1 MRTQVRQTRR
11 SLAGLGFA
19 MVMTMSGVGSG
30 ARAADCGSFDQD
42 HAAWTALLSK
52 YVEKGSVDYTG
63 WKRDG
68 RPALDAYLASLAGFG
83 ADCFARLS
91 REQQMA
97 LLINAYNAN
106 TVRLILDNLPIESI
120 RKIGFL
126 PGSAFR
132 RDFITLPAVGKGEI
146 SLDDIE
152 HGTLRKKYADARI
165 HFALVCAA
173 RSCPPLRSEAYRGAE
188 LSAQLDDQGRAFLGD
203 ASKNRWDA
211 ASKTLFL
218 SRIFEWFEEDFVKAK
233 GGVTAFVAPY
243 LPGPAA
249 KAAVAPGTRVEFLEY
264 DWSLNGS

>member
-1 MRTQVRQTRR
+1 MTTHARWTRR

-19 MVMTMSGVGSG
+19 IVMAMTAGVPE
-30 ARAADCGSFDQD
+30 ALAADCAAFDHD

-52 YVEKGSVDYTG
+52 YVAKGRVDYTG

-68 RPALDAYLASLAGFG
+68 RPALDAYVASLAGFG

-106 TVRLILDNLPIESI
+106 TVRLILDNLPLESI

-132 RDFITLPAVGKGEI
+132 LDFITLPAAGAGEI

-152 HGTLRKKYADARI
+152 HGILRKDYADARI

-173 RSCPPLRSEAYRGAE
+173 RSCPPLRSEAYRGAA
-188 LSAQLDDQGRAFLGD
+188 LSAQLDDQGRSFLGD
-203 ASKNRWDA
+203 TSKNRWDP
-211 ASKTLFL
+211 SNNTLFL
-218 SRIFEWFEEDFVKAK
+218 SRIFDWFEEDFVKAR
-233 GGVTAFVAPY
+233 GSITAFVAPY
-243 LPGPAA
+243 LPGPAG
-249 KAAVAPGTRVEFLEY
+249 KAAAAPGTRVEFLEY